1 MLTDE
6 LGGLEQAREIAARER
21 LEEVQALARTYRH
34 WSVKEL
40 AHALG
45 RQPGR
50 LVPDS
55 GMPKIDLVVGLAKAL
70 DWPVEAVVDHLMKP
84 ASSSRGA
91 VVQQDTAADYATLY
105 NKSLEMR
112 LARDYAEAIRLAVR
126 AGAVADNPTRRAAAL
141 IIEAQAHESMGSF
154 TESVRCLGMATRFDG
169 VEADWRLYVDAHL
182 ANMLFMQGHVTQAL
196 GVATSVLEYGEKLQP
211 TVRTSTARMLAHWS
225 RANVLRSAIPSSG
238 EIDAWRPLAESA
250 RSDLHAA
257 RDLGNELMQDV
268 SDKPIYFRNFVG
280 SIEPL
285 LLELDTI
292 CDSASTEQ
300 AMRTL
305 IEMVRSTSDGELGH
319 GQRKAWAAVAIASIA
334 RRFVSDEPC
343 ARTRSPPRT
352 GTSRIDTSRSMRSVA
367 APSPET
373 AWRPAHSMP
382 SRRSWSPV
390 CWGRFRGRVAMP
402 RSTWRSTPGEKGGVH
417 EANLHALLCVP
428 SCEPRVRTCA
438 RRLARRATAV
448 GRGWPDPDSE
458 ALDPALRHRR
468 ASRLCAM
475 AAER

>member
-21 LEEVQALARTYRH
+21 LEELQALARTYRH

-292 CDSASTEQ
+292 CDSALTEQ

-334 RRFVSDEPC
+334 RRFVSDEMQRRGLLEL
-343 ARTRSPPRT
+343 ASAALRSHAVA
-352 GTSRIDTSRSMRSVA
+352 TSNWYFAHRHLEIDAER
-367 APSPET
+367 
-373 AWRPAHSMP
+373 
-382 SRRSWSPV
+382 RRSLS
-390 CWGRFRGRVAMP
+390 GNGVAP
-402 RSTWRSTPGEKGGVH
+402 R
-417 EANLHALLCVP
+417 
-428 SCEPRVRTCA
+428 
-438 RRLARRATAV
+438 
-448 GRGWPDPDSE
+448 
-458 ALDPALRHRR
+458 ALDAVEAKLVAGVLGQVPG
-468 ASRLCAM
+468 SRGD
-475 AAER
+475 AAEYMALYAGREGGRP

>member
-21 LEEVQALARTYRH
+21 LEELQALARTYRH

-196 GVATSVLEYGEKLQP
+196 GVATSVLDYGEKLQP

-334 RRFVSDEPC
+334 RRFVSDEMQRRGLLEL
-343 ARTRSPPRT
+343 ASAALRSHAVA
-352 GTSRIDTSRSMRSVA
+352 TSNWYFAHRHLEIDAER
-367 APSPET
+367 
-373 AWRPAHSMP
+373 
-382 SRRSWSPV
+382 RRSLS
-390 CWGRFRGRVAMP
+390 GNGVAP
-402 RSTWRSTPGEKGGVH
+402 R
-417 EANLHALLCVP
+417 
-428 SCEPRVRTCA
+428 
-438 RRLARRATAV
+438 
-448 GRGWPDPDSE
+448 
-458 ALDPALRHRR
+458 ALDAVEAKLVAGVLGQVPG
-468 ASRLCAM
+468 SRGD
-475 AAER
+475 AAEYMALYAGREGGRP

>member
-21 LEEVQALARTYRH
+21 LEELQALARTYRN

-292 CDSASTEQ
+292 CDSALTEQ

-334 RRFVSDEPC
+334 RRFVSDEMQRRGLLEL
-343 ARTRSPPRT
+343 ASAALRSHAVA
-352 GTSRIDTSRSMRSVA
+352 TSNWYFAHRHLEIDAER
-367 APSPET
+367 
-373 AWRPAHSMP
+373 
-382 SRRSWSPV
+382 RRSLS
-390 CWGRFRGRVAMP
+390 GNGVAP
-402 RSTWRSTPGEKGGVH
+402 R
-417 EANLHALLCVP
+417 
-428 SCEPRVRTCA
+428 
-438 RRLARRATAV
+438 
-448 GRGWPDPDSE
+448 
-458 ALDPALRHRR
+458 ALDAVEAKLVAGVLGQVPG
-468 ASRLCAM
+468 SRGD
-475 AAER
+475 AAEYMALYAGREGGRP

>member
-1 MLTDE
+1 MRSRPKSAALVGGGGNKIGGSMLTDE
-6 LGGLEQAREIAARER
+6 LGRLEQAREIAARER
-21 LEEVQALARTYRH
+21 LEELQALARTYRN

-292 CDSASTEQ
+292 CDSALTEQ

-334 RRFVSDEPC
+334 RRFVSDEMQRRGLLEL
-343 ARTRSPPRT
+343 ASAALRSHAVA
-352 GTSRIDTSRSMRSVA
+352 TSNWYFAHRHLEIDAER
-367 APSPET
+367 
-373 AWRPAHSMP
+373 
-382 SRRSWSPV
+382 RRSLS
-390 CWGRFRGRVAMP
+390 GNGVAP
-402 RSTWRSTPGEKGGVH
+402 R
-417 EANLHALLCVP
+417 
-428 SCEPRVRTCA
+428 
-438 RRLARRATAV
+438 
-448 GRGWPDPDSE
+448 
-458 ALDPALRHRR
+458 ALDAVEAKLVAGVLGQVPG
-468 ASRLCAM
+468 SRGD
-475 AAER
+475 AAEYMALYAGREGGRP

>member
-21 LEEVQALARTYRH
+21 LEELQALARTYRH

-334 RRFVSDEPC
+334 RRFVSDEMQRRGLLEL
-343 ARTRSPPRT
+343 ASAALRSHAVA
-352 GTSRIDTSRSMRSVA
+352 TSNWYFAHRHLEIDAER
-367 APSPET
+367 
-373 AWRPAHSMP
+373 
-382 SRRSWSPV
+382 RRSLS
-390 CWGRFRGRVAMP
+390 GNGVAP
-402 RSTWRSTPGEKGGVH
+402 R
-417 EANLHALLCVP
+417 
-428 SCEPRVRTCA
+428 
-438 RRLARRATAV
+438 
-448 GRGWPDPDSE
+448 
-458 ALDPALRHRR
+458 ALDAVEAKLVAGVLGQVPG
-468 ASRLCAM
+468 SRGD
-475 AAER
+475 AAEYMALYAGREGGRP